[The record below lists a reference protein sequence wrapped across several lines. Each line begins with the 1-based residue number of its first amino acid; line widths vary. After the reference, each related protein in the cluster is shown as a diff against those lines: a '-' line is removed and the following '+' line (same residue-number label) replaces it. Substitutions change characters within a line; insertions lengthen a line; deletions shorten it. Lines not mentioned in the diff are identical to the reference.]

1 MAIRA
6 ENDRL
11 LTHLELLEAEAIHV
25 IRESVAVAES
35 PVLLYSIGKDSAVL
49 LHLARKA
56 FFPGT
61 LPFPLLHI
69 DTLWKF
75 KEMYSFRDSVAQS
88 DDISLLVFTNPE
100 GIKNGINPL
109 THGSEVH
116 TEIMKTQSLKLALD
130 KYRFDIA
137 LGGARR
143 DEEKSRAKERI
154 FSLRSESHSWDP
166 RDQRPEL
173 WNLYNCKKRKNQ
185 SFRVFPISNWTELD
199 IWLYIHKENISVVPL
214 YFAESRLVIK
224 KDNML
229 VMLNDDRFPVKEGDE
244 ISKIDVRFRTLGCY
258 PLTGAIRSQA
268 RTVPEIIFELLQSKM
283 SERQN
288 RSIDSDSHASMEKKK
303 LEGYF

>member
-11 LTHLELLEAEAIHV
+11 LTHLELLEAEAIYV
-25 IRESVAVAES
+25 IRESVAFAES

-75 KEMYSFRDSVAQS
+75 KEMYSYRESVSRS

-100 GIKNGINPL
+100 GIKNGINPI

-130 KYRFDIA
+130 KYGFDVA

-185 SFRVFPISNWTELD
+185 SFRVFPLSNWTELD

-214 YFAESRLVIK
+214 YFAEHRLVIK

-229 VMLNDDRFPVKEGDE
+229 VMLDDDRFPVKEGDE